1 MSVSSQQLYDLLPTI
16 YRLRDGENDEV
27 LKSYLTV
34 FAEQIAVLQENIDQL
49 YDDQFIETCV
59 EWAVPYIADL
69 IAYKPLH
76 TKVTRELSRRAE
88 VANTIAYRRRKGTA
102 TMLEQLARDV
112 TGWPARVVEFF
123 QLLATTQ
130 FMNHK
135 RLQNHHAPD
144 LVDWQ
149 RLLSINSAFDT
160 TAHTVDVRHIDTD
173 LGKYN
178 IKNVGIYLWRLQ
190 SYSLTKVPL
199 FPVSPGRYFLSPLGH
214 DIPLFNKPVA
224 ETDITHLAEPLNVPH
239 TINRRVMSAELLAYF
254 GEGKSI
260 MVYED
265 LDDSDGELDQ
275 VSDDVIR
282 ICCLSDSDGNW
293 INEPIDE
300 VSDPPEGEPV
310 DPGVFKRIIALDP
323 ETGRLAIPPHM
334 VDAEPDLWATFHY
347 GFSANMSGGEYERAS
362 AFDPTTV
369 ALESVSGSQ
378 SIQTALD
385 NLDGEGVVEVDD
397 SGRYPETL
405 SIEVNAGE
413 KIELRAANEHR
424 PLLQLGGDL
433 EISGLEPA
441 SESED
446 GGVVTID
453 GLLIAGG
460 SIVVPSTNNGL
471 RVLHLRN
478 CTLVPGIDLDQ
489 SGAPVSPETPSILV
503 ESNEVTVVID
513 DCIIGAMR
521 VVEGSKVTIENS
533 IVDANASDSV
543 AYAAL
548 DSIGAGG
555 ILTIKNST
563 VIGKLHTRIMQL
575 ASNCIFDARL
585 APADSWL
592 SPLLAERKQQGCVR
606 FSFVPLGARL
616 PRRFRC
622 QPELAINQAIQKAQA
637 RQGTSLDSGQKS
649 EISTRI
655 VNRIQPFFTDS
666 RYGQPAYMQL
676 ALSCAKEILNGAD
689 DESEMGAFHDLFQP
703 QREIN
708 LKIRLKEY
716 LRFGLEAGIFYE
728 T

>member
-16 YRLRDGENDEV
+16 YRLRDGENNEV

-34 FAEQIAVLQENIDQL
+34 FAEQIEVLQENIDQL
-49 YDDQFIETCV
+49 YDDQFIETCA

-76 TKVTRELSRRAE
+76 TKVTRELSQRAE

-112 TGWPARVVEFF
+112 TGWPARAVEFF

-130 FMNHK
+130 FMNHG
-135 RLQNHHAPD
+135 RLQNHYAPD
-144 LVDWQ
+144 LLDWQ

-173 LGKYN
+173 LGRYN
-178 IKNVGIYLWRLQ
+178 IKNIGIYLWRLQ
-190 SYSLTKVPL
+190 SYSLTQSPL
-199 FPVSPGRYFLSPLGH
+199 FSVLPGRYFLSPLEH
-214 DIPLFNKPVA
+214 DIPLFNRPVA
-224 ETDITHLAEPLNVPH
+224 ESNITHLAEPLNVPH
-239 TINRRVMSAELLAYF
+239 AINRRVMNAELLAYY
-254 GEGKSI
+254 GEGKSVS
-260 MVYED
+260 VYED
-265 LDDSDGELDQ
+265 LDNADGKLDL
-275 VSDDVIR
+275 VSEEVIR

-293 INEPIDE
+293 INEPGDE

-310 DPGVFKRIIALDP
+310 DPGVFKKIIALDP

-334 VDAEPDLWATFHY
+334 IDDEPNLWATFHY
-347 GFSANMSGGEYERAS
+347 GFSANMSGGEYERAN
-362 AFDPTTV
+362 AFDPTTAAV
-369 ALESVSGSQ
+369 ESVSGSQ
-378 SIQTALD
+378 SIQSALD
-385 NLDGEGVVEVDD
+385 NLGGEGVVEIED

-405 SIEVNAGE
+405 SIEVNAGQ

-424 PLLQLGGDL
+424 PLLLLGGDL
-433 EISGLEPA
+433 EIRGFEPA
-441 SESED
+441 SENDE
-446 GGVVTID
+446 GGVVTLD
-453 GLLIAGG
+453 GFLIAGG
-460 SIVVPSTNNGL
+460 SLVIPSTNNGL
-471 RVLHLRN
+471 RVLHLRH
-478 CTLVPGIDLDQ
+478 CTLVPGINLDQ
-489 SGAPVSPETPSILV
+489 GGAPVSPEIPSILI
-503 ESNEVTVVID
+503 ESNEVKVVID
-513 DCIIGAMR
+513 DCIIGALR
-521 VVEGSKVTIENS
+521 VVEGAEVSIKNS
-533 IVDANASDSV
+533 IIDANASDAV

-548 DSIGAGG
+548 DSISAGG
-555 ILTIKNST
+555 KLSIRNSN
-563 VIGKLHTRIMQL
+563 VIGKLHTRVMQL
-575 ASNCIFDARL
+575 ASNCIFDAKL
-585 APADSWL
+585 ASGDSWL
-592 SPLLAERKQQGCVR
+592 SPLLAERKQQGCIR
-606 FSFVPLGARL
+606 YSFVPLGARV

-637 RQGTSLDSGQKS
+637 RQGTSLDSAQKS
-649 EISTRI
+649 AIGARI
-655 VNRIQPFFTDS
+655 VNSIHPFFTDT

-676 ALSCAKEILNGAD
+676 ALSCAKEILSGAD